1 VAHKPLP
8 DVEARVEES
17 EMVEVSE
24 IESRIR
30 AALPD
35 VEVVKIIDLT
45 GTKDHFQATVVA
57 ARFGT
62 MSRIEQHQAIYRA
75 LGELMAGPVHALAL
89 RTYTPDAWAKVP
101 PSER

>member
-1 VAHKPLP
+1 M
-8 DVEARVEES
+8 VEA
-17 EMVEVSE
+17 SE

-30 AALPD
+30 AAMPEA
-35 VEVVKIIDLT
+35 EVVTLVDLT
-45 GTKDHFQATVVA
+45 GTKDHYQATVVSSRFA
-57 ARFGT
+57 AL
-62 MSRIEQHQAIYRA
+62 SRIEQHQAIYRA